1 MVKRKL
7 ALLAFILIFFLTGIL
22 PTGAQEEEEIET
34 TAESALLME
43 YTSGQILYQKNPHK
57 RLPPASMTKVMTM
70 LLAVEAV
77 EQGRVKLSDMVT
89 ASENAWEMGGSEIF
103 LAPQEKMSFRDLLI
117 AIAVESANDACVAV
131 AEHLAGSEK
140 AFVRMMNKKAQELG
154 LKNTH
159 FVNSHG
165 LPAKNHYTSAYDMAV
180 LFREAFR
187 HPLFRE
193 VSKIKE
199 YELRGGKNKLYNTNK
214 LLWWYDGADGG
225 KTGWTEEAKY
235 CLTSTVKR
243 DGLRLIAVVMGVP
256 EARGNFRESMKLY
269 NWGFARF
276 EAIPVKE
283 KGAYVAR
290 LPVNQ
295 GIKEQVEAVAEDD
308 IAVLVTKGEDVAIR
322 TKINL
327 VSSVTAP
334 VPKGKKVGEIL
345 VFRKGKLIAKGNV
358 VTGEAVARDTLAG
371 QMKEMVY
378 RLFTFARLPATP

>member
-22 PTGAQEEEEIET
+22 PAGAQEEEEIET

-57 RLPPASMTKVMTM
+57 KLPPASMTKVMTM

-308 IAVLVTKGEDVAIR
+308 IAVLVTKWEDVAIR

-345 VFRKGKLIAKGNV
+345 VFRKGKLITKGNV